1 MDVTTEWTPAQA
13 ANELLGAFP
22 YLPGLPVPPGPPNT
36 PEARKALEQ
45 RILEAIQLGE
55 LKAEKSVLPGNNG
68 RPVTHWFMKPKAV
81 IKWALSEEGI
91 PVCDDCK
98 NWYESVTQPKRKLR
112 PTGPRDSSRDEVIAA
127 MAKARGYVP
136 ASGKKAAQ
144 GSLKAILNH
153 TTVNAATVKEVI
165 EHALAVAEKITQP

>member
-22 YLPGLPVPPGPPNT
+22 YLPGMPGQNTPPNT

-45 RILEAIQLGE
+45 RILEAIQLE
-55 LKAEKSVLPGNNG
+55 DLKAERRALTGNDG
-68 RPVTHWFMKPKAV
+68 RPVYDWFMKPKAV
-81 IKWALSEEGI
+81 IEWALSEEGI
-91 PVCDDCK
+91 PVCNDCK
-98 NWYESVTQPKRKLR
+98 SWYESVTQPKRKLR

-127 MAKARGYVP
+127 MAKALGYEP

-144 GSLKAILNH
+144 GSLKAIRNH
-153 TTVNAATVKEVI
+153 TTLDEETVKKVI
-165 EHALAVAEKITQP
+165 EHALAVAEKIT